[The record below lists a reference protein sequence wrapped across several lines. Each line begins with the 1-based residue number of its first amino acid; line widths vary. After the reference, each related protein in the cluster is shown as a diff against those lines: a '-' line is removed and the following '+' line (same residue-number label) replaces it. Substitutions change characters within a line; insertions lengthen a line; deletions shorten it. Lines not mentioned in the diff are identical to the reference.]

1 MPDPGE
7 LMRSNSVR
15 IANGLKYCVH
25 PPLKGGMVYLM
36 ALTNTY
42 VQVYGQLGD
51 VFQHLAQA
59 QAPEKFTVQ
68 YLKDL
73 GFASTNFRAVV
84 PLLKALGFL
93 SDDGAPTSRYHE
105 FRNTALSK
113 QVMAAALRDAYGDL
127 FTIRANPAAADRKLI
142 EGKFRSTHNASP
154 NTAKLMASTFY
165 ALLEMADLSLAPP
178 PNKEDDKPEKEPEGE
193 PETPRPRKSDPA
205 ADISPSSHGPTFH
218 YNIEIHLPATKDVE
232 VFNAIFKSLREHL
245 LE

>member
-1 MPDPGE
+1 
-7 LMRSNSVR
+7 
-15 IANGLKYCVH
+15 
-25 PPLKGGMVYLM
+25 M

-93 SDDGAPTSRYHE
+93 SDDGVPTSRYHE
-105 FRNTALSK
+105 YRNTTLSK

-127 FTIRANPAAADRKLI
+127 FTIRANPAVADRKLI
-142 EGKFRSTHNASP
+142 EGKFRSVHNASP

-165 ALLEMADLSLAPP
+165 ALLEMADLSQSTPTG
-178 PNKEDDKPEKEPEGE
+178 KGDDKPEKELEREAVVPL
-193 PETPRPRKSDPA
+193 PRKNDGA
-205 ADISPSSHGPTFH
+205 ADASLSGQPPTFH
-218 YNIEIHLPATKDVE
+218 YNIEIHLPATKDIE

>member
-1 MPDPGE
+1 M
-7 LMRSNSVR
+7 
-15 IANGLKYCVH
+15 ANGVKYVVH
-25 PPLKGGMVYLM
+25 LPPNGGMVYLM

-93 SDDGAPTSRYHE
+93 SDDGVPTSRYHE
-105 FRNTALSK
+105 YRNTALSR

-127 FTIRANPAAADRKLI
+127 FTIRANPTPADRKLI
-142 EGKFRSTHNASP
+142 EGKFRSVHNASL

-165 ALLEMADLSLAPP
+165 ALLEMADLSVTTPA
-178 PNKEDDKPEKEPEGE
+178 KKDDKPEKEPER
-193 PETPRPRKSDPA
+193 ETVVPLPRKNEEATDA
-205 ADISPSSHGPTFH
+205 SPSPRPTFH